1 MDRNRH
7 PEGHKVTA
15 ASDVALA
22 GEWAELLEERTAK
35 TRGVS
40 LEDARSIVARDTG
53 VPTGKLY
60 SLRRRRLK
68 DIGRSILTRLGEG
81 VIRELQTELRRVE
94 HELHVRTQI
103 GARPDSGETLSLLAD
118 RQKIREAL
126 GLPLAGEHRGP
137 DRPVD
142 GG

>member
-1 MDRNRH
+1 MDRSRQ

-22 GEWAELLEERTAK
+22 GEWAELLEERAAK

-103 GARPDSGETLSLLAD
+103 GARPDSGETLSLLAN

-126 GLPLAGEHRGP
+126 GLPPAPEQ
-137 DRPVD
+137 
-142 GG
+142 GGG